1 MNGPSTEPL
10 ALTERQLAA
19 ALGTLAEAVTVQG
32 ADGRMRFANRAAL
45 DLLGFTALE
54 DFLAADPASLLA
66 RYRQYRPD
74 GSPLPFDELPGRRV
88 LNGEEPEPLLVRW
101 VEPAAGGL
109 RWALIKAS
117 PLVDDDGTLVG
128 SVNVIEDV
136 TDATD
141 AALSRRVLDE
151 AVRTL
156 ASSLDYEQTLQHVAR
171 LAVPALADWCGV
183 DALDARGA
191 IQQVA
196 VAHVDPE
203 RVRFAREFRKRYPV
217 SVDDPDGPAA
227 VIRDGATRLTQDITD
242 DLLVAAAHDEEHL
255 ALLRE
260 LGLRSALVVPLEAS
274 GRVIGALTLVLTDE
288 ARRFTA
294 GDVALAEELGRRAG
308 AAVHNARLYTER
320 GEIARVLQ
328 ASMLPQQLSHPA
340 GWRTAL
346 RHRAQGEVN
355 EVGGDLY
362 DIREVGPGRWLV
374 LVGDVVGKGASA
386 AALTPL
392 VRHTIATAT
401 ALTGDPRDGM
411 SLLDRVLEAEPE
423 PERVLC
429 TAAAVVLSEPDDG
442 AGGAAARIVCA
453 GHPAPVVVREGS
465 ARPTGP
471 MGRMLGLPEAG
482 GGRAHEDLSLRSGDA
497 LVLYTDGVTEAAIGD
512 ERFGTERL
520 CAALEAAGPGAD
532 AQALVDAVRDALSD
546 FCGGELQDDALLLAV
561 QRI

>member
-1 MNGPSTEPL
+1 MNGPSTGTL
-10 ALTERQLAA
+10 TLTERQLAA

-45 DLLGFTALE
+45 DLLGFATLE
-54 DFLAADPASLLA
+54 DFLAADPRSLLE

-74 GSPLPFDELPGRRV
+74 GSPLPLDELPGRRV
-88 LNGEEPEPLLVRW
+88 LSGEDPEPLLVRW
-101 VEPAAGGL
+101 VDPGAGGL
-109 RWALIKAS
+109 RWALVKAS
-117 PLVDDDGTLVG
+117 PLLDDDGTLVG
-128 SVNVIEDV
+128 AVNVIEDV

-151 AVRTL
+151 AARTL
-156 ASSLDYEQTLQHVAR
+156 ASSLDYAQTLQHVAR

-183 DALDARGA
+183 DVLDARGA

-196 VAHVDPE
+196 VAHVEPE
-203 RVRFAREFRKRYPV
+203 KVRFAREFRKRYPV

-227 VIRDGATRLTQDITD
+227 VIRDGATSLTEAITD
-242 DLLVAAAHDEEHL
+242 ELLVAVAHDDEHL
-255 ALLRE
+255 VLLRE

-288 ARRFTA
+288 TRRFTA
-294 GDVALAEELGRRAG
+294 ADVALAEELGRRAG
-308 AAVHNARLYTER
+308 SAVHNARLYTER

-328 ASMLPQQLSHPA
+328 ASMLPQHLSQPP

-346 RHRAQGEVN
+346 RHRAQGDVN

-362 DIREVGPGRWLV
+362 DIRDVGDGRWLV

-386 AALTPL
+386 AALTPR

-411 SLLDRVLEAEPE
+411 RLLDQAMEAEPE

-429 TAAAVVLSEPDDG
+429 TAAAVVLSEDD
-442 AGGAAARIVCA
+442 GGAATARIVCA
-453 GHPAPVVVREGS
+453 GHPAPVLVRDGS
-465 ARPTGP
+465 ARSTGP

-482 GGRAHEDLSLRSGDA
+482 GGRAHEDLALRSGDA
-497 LVLYTDGVTEAAIGD
+497 LVLFTDGITEAATGD
-512 ERFGTERL
+512 QRFGTERL
-520 CAALEAAGPGAD
+520 CAALEGAGAGAD
-532 AQALVDAVRDALSD
+532 AQALVDAVRDALID